1 MRLRSKFILLFAA
14 AVFQISMLLATAVFV
29 SKKMNR
35 MEAYSEQ
42 QHNIQNNLRDMTA
55 HLNRVA
61 FWSIDMTSVKD
72 VQQEYISSI
81 NDSINLLNDTENS
94 FNFDSAL
101 KSNNKKL
108 YALWNDFQPNL
119 TRIDSVLAK
128 FQGLSSG
135 SNAISAEVNQTIQ
148 TKGIRYALEVYP
160 QEPGLKDVTG
170 WLGELEGSLRESL
183 SKIGQMTGFQNGIIA
198 QTNRAFASQ
207 KKNFLIVAFF
217 IQVSVFICLILV
229 FFVISRQIVGRIQKV
244 RDVTSILASKDY
256 SKSLVLKD
264 KKNEIDDLVRNV
276 NNVVSELNDFFVFV
290 KTTTSKAISSGFLV
304 TDSAAKTSVSSQ
316 QIDNNLNQIA
326 ANFTEISN
334 SVARAVI
341 TISEMNNN
349 VDTLVQNN
357 SKQTIAIDE
366 SNNALNTAVATLEH
380 INQMARERT
389 KNAEEMTSLVAD
401 GDEKIGLT
409 VKLLTQVG
417 TQLDEIKDVIT
428 IIDNIAEQTNL
439 LSMNAAIESAHA
451 GEAGKGFAVVAEEI
465 RSLAEETADNANSI
479 SASIKGII
487 SSVAQVTEASQ
498 QASAAFSV
506 VSNQTEM
513 VINSLRE
520 ITSGVGEVD
529 NEMKQIRQRSEETT
543 AAAEQINKK
552 CENLQEKQKS
562 ISGEID
568 GINDM
573 FLRAKIEIN
582 KIKQGTTDIVKMMNA
597 VSSSSQDNYKSLTQL
612 ENQLDTFK
620 TRDDVAEKVRDADSQ
635 NAITT
640 TGSGEDLIKMAEM
653 EAAAAFEVNN
663 ISVAN
668 SAKISDSDDIEFDL
682 DAVEEY
688 VFEKKS

>member
-1 MRLRSKFILLFAA
+1 MGLRSKFILLFAA

-94 FNFDSAL
+94 FNFDSEL

-135 SNAISAEVNQTIQ
+135 SNAISAEVNLAIQ
-148 TKGIRYALEVYP
+148 SRGIRYALEVYS
-160 QEPGLKDVTG
+160 QEPGLKDVPE

-198 QTNRAFASQ
+198 QTNRAFAIQ

-498 QASAAFSV
+498 QASAAFAV

-663 ISVAN
+663 IPGAN
-668 SAKISDSDDIEFDL
+668 SVKISDSEDIEFDL

-688 VFEKKS
+688 VFEKK

>member
-94 FNFDSAL
+94 FNFDSEL

-135 SNAISAEVNQTIQ
+135 SNGISAKVNQAIQ
-148 TKGIRYALEVYP
+148 SRGIRYALEVYS
-160 QEPGLKDVTG
+160 QEPGMKDVTG

-198 QTNRAFASQ
+198 QTNRAFAIQ

-217 IQVSVFICLILV
+217 IQVSVFICLILI

-653 EAAAAFEVNN
+653 EVAAAFEVNN
-663 ISVAN
+663 ISGAN
-668 SAKISDSDDIEFDL
+668 SVKISDSDDIEFDL

-688 VFEKKS
+688 VFEKK

>member
-1 MRLRSKFILLFAA
+1 MGLRSKFILLFAA

-94 FNFDSAL
+94 FNFDSEL

-135 SNAISAEVNQTIQ
+135 PNGISAEVNQAIQ
-148 TKGIRYALEVYP
+148 SRGIRYALEVYS
-160 QEPGLKDVTG
+160 QEPGLKDVPE

-198 QTNRAFASQ
+198 QTNRAFAIQ

-417 TQLDEIKDVIT
+417 TQLDEIKEVIT

-498 QASAAFSV
+498 QASAAFAV

-620 TRDDVAEKVRDADSQ
+620 TRDDVDEKVRDADSQ

-663 ISVAN
+663 ISGAN

-688 VFEKKS
+688 VFEKK

>member
-94 FNFDSAL
+94 FNFDSEL

-135 SNAISAEVNQTIQ
+135 SNGISAEVNQAIQ
-148 TKGIRYALEVYP
+148 SRGIRYALEVYS
-160 QEPGLKDVTG
+160 QEPGLKDVPE

-198 QTNRAFASQ
+198 QTNRAFAIQ

-349 VDTLVQNN
+349 VDTLVENN

-498 QASAAFSV
+498 QASAAFAV

-620 TRDDVAEKVRDADSQ
+620 TRDDVDEKVRDADSQ

-663 ISVAN
+663 IFGAN

-688 VFEKKS
+688 VFEKK

>member
-135 SNAISAEVNQTIQ
+135 SNAISAEVNQAIQ
-148 TKGIRYALEVYP
+148 SRGIRYALELYS

-198 QTNRAFASQ
+198 QTNRAFAIQ

-688 VFEKKS
+688 VFEKK

>member
-1 MRLRSKFILLFAA
+1 MGLRSKFILLFAA

-94 FNFDSAL
+94 FNFDSEL

-135 SNAISAEVNQTIQ
+135 PNGISAEVNQTIQ
-148 TKGIRYALEVYP
+148 TKGIRYALEVYS
-160 QEPGLKDVTG
+160 QEPGLKDVPG

-198 QTNRAFASQ
+198 QTNRAFAIQ

-217 IQVSVFICLILV
+217 IQVSVFICLILI

-498 QASAAFSV
+498 QASAAFAV

-663 ISVAN
+663 IPGAN
-668 SAKISDSDDIEFDL
+668 SAKISDSEEIEFDL

-688 VFEKKS
+688 VFEKK

>member
-72 VQQEYISSI
+72 VQQEYIISI

-94 FNFDSAL
+94 FNFDSEL

-135 SNAISAEVNQTIQ
+135 SNGISAKVNQAIQ
-148 TKGIRYALEVYP
+148 SRGIRYALEVYS
-160 QEPGLKDVTG
+160 QEPGMKDVTG

-198 QTNRAFASQ
+198 QTNRAFAIQ

-217 IQVSVFICLILV
+217 IQVSVFICLILI

-349 VDTLVQNN
+349 VDTLVENN

-498 QASAAFSV
+498 QASAAFAV

-640 TGSGEDLIKMAEM
+640 TGAGEDLIKMAEM

-663 ISVAN
+663 IPGAN
-668 SAKISDSDDIEFDL
+668 SVKISDSEDIEFDL

-688 VFEKKS
+688 VFEKK